1 MMAAEAPAAH
11 AAAQAAAE
19 AGQAGHAAPGGG
31 FDAGHYIL
39 HHILDSQTLEIP
51 WSGREIHLPTLHLF
65 GFDLPITR
73 NVVMMW
79 IASAI
84 LLVFFTLAAR
94 RAKDPIPRGLR
105 NVLET
110 LILWVRDDIARKNI
124 GHGADRYLPFL
135 LTLFFFVLTCNL
147 LGLIPGMATATSA
160 IGVTAA
166 LATMTLFMIQ
176 FAGIREYGV
185 IKHFKN
191 LVPHGIPL
199 LLLPV
204 MIVVEVLGVLSRP
217 FALAIRLFANMT
229 AGHVIILSLIGLIFI
244 LQTPWVGLAAVPFSL
259 FIFLLELLV
268 AFIQA
273 YIFTMLASLFIGM
286 SAHPAH

>member
-1 MMAAEAPAAH
+1 
-11 AAAQAAAE
+11 
-19 AGQAGHAAPGGG
+19 
-31 FDAGHYIL
+31 
-39 HHILDSQTLEIP
+39 
-51 WSGREIHLPTLHLF
+51 
-65 GFDLPITR
+65 
-73 NVVMMW
+73 VV
-79 IASAI
+79 
-84 LLVFFTLAAR
+84 FTLAAR
-94 RAKDPIPRGLR
+94 RAKEPVPRGLR
-105 NVLET
+105 NVLES

-135 LTLFFFVLTCNL
+135 LTLFFFVLACNL
-147 LGLIPGMATATSA
+147 LGLVPGMSTATSA
-160 IGVTAA
+160 IGVTAS
-166 LATMTLFMIQ
+166 LATMTLVMIQ
-176 FAGIREYGV
+176 FAGVREYGV
-185 IKHFKN
+185 VRHFKN
-191 LVPHGIPL
+191 LIPHGIPV

-204 MIVVEVLGVLSRP
+204 MIVVELLGVLSRP

-244 LQTPWVGLAAVPFSL
+244 LETPWVGLAAVPFSL

>member
-1 MMAAEAPAAH
+1 VI
-11 AAAQAAAE
+11 AAAE
-19 AGQAGHAAPGGG
+19 TASHAGEAAATTHGQG

-39 HHILDSQTLEIP
+39 HHILDSKTIEIP
-51 WSGREIHLPTLHLF
+51 WSGREIELPSIHLF
-65 GFDLPITR
+65 GLDLSITR

-84 LLVFFTLAAR
+84 LIVLFSLAAR
-94 RAKDPIPRGLR
+94 RAKDPVPRGLR
-105 NVLET
+105 NLLET
-110 LILWVRDDIARKNI
+110 LMLWVRDDIARKNI

-135 LTLFFFVLTCNL
+135 LTLFFFVLVCNL
-147 LGLIPGMATATSA
+147 LGLVPGMATATSA

-166 LATMTLFMIQ
+166 LATMTLAMIQ

-185 IKHFKN
+185 VKHFKN
-191 LVPHGIPL
+191 LVPHGIPV

-204 MIVVEVLGVLSRP
+204 MIVVEALGVLSRP

>member
-1 MMAAEAPAAH
+1 MTVAPEQAAGAAH
-11 AAAQAAAE
+11 AAQAAGGAE
-19 AGQAGHAAPGGG
+19 GAQGAG

-39 HHILDSQTLEIP
+39 HHILDAQTIEIP
-51 WSGREIHLPTLHLF
+51 WSGKEIHLPTLRLG
-65 GFDLPITR
+65 GFELPITR

-84 LLVFFTLAAR
+84 LLVLFTLAAR
-94 RAKDPIPRGLR
+94 RAKDPVPRGLR
-105 NVLET
+105 NVLES
-110 LILWVRDDIARKNI
+110 LILWVRDEIARKNI

-166 LATMTLFMIQ
+166 LATMTLGMIQ

-185 IKHFKN
+185 VKHFKN
-191 LVPHGIPL
+191 LIPHGIPWW
-199 LLLPV
+199 LLPI

-229 AGHVIILSLIGLIFI
+229 AGHVVILSLIGIIFL

>member
-1 MMAAEAPAAH
+1 MIAAAAPVAAEAAAPAGEAAH
-11 AAAQAAAE
+11 
-19 AGQAGHAAPGGG
+19 GH

-39 HHILDSQTLEIP
+39 HHILDSKTIEIP
-51 WSGREIHLPTLHLF
+51 WSGREIALPTIHLF
-65 GFDLPITR
+65 GLDLSITR

-84 LLVFFTLAAR
+84 LFVVFTLAAR
-94 RAKDPIPRGLR
+94 RAKDPVPRGLR
-105 NVLET
+105 NALET
-110 LILWVRDDIARKNI
+110 LVLWVRDEIARKNI

-135 LTLFFFVLTCNL
+135 LTMFFFVLTCNL
-147 LGLIPGMATATSA
+147 LGLVPGMSTATSA

-166 LATMTLFMIQ
+166 LATMTLVMIQ

-185 IKHFKN
+185 VKHFRN
-191 LVPHGIPL
+191 LVPHGIPV

-204 MIVVEVLGVLSRP
+204 MIVVEALGVLSRP

-273 YIFTMLASLFIGM
+273 YIFTMLASVFIGM

>member
-1 MMAAEAPAAH
+1 MIAAAASTAAAGEASAPAAEAAH
-11 AAAQAAAE
+11 
-19 AGQAGHAAPGGG
+19 GQG

-39 HHILDSQTLEIP
+39 HHILDSKTIEIP
-51 WSGREIHLPTLHLF
+51 WSGRQIELPTIHLGSL
-65 GFDLPITR
+65 DLSITR

-84 LLVFFTLAAR
+84 LLVLFSLAAR
-94 RAKDPIPRGLR
+94 RAKDPVPRGLR

-110 LILWVRDDIARKNI
+110 LVLWVRDDIARKNI

-135 LTLFFFVLTCNL
+135 LTLFFFVLACNL
-147 LGLIPGMATATSA
+147 LGLVPGMATATSA
-160 IGVTAA
+160 IGVTAS
-166 LATMTLFMIQ
+166 LAAMTLFMIQ
-176 FAGIREYGV
+176 WAGIREYGV
-185 IKHFKN
+185 VKHFKN
-191 LVPHGIPL
+191 LIPHGIPV

-204 MIVVEVLGVLSRP
+204 MIVVELLGVLSRP

>member
-1 MMAAEAPAAH
+1 MTVAPEQTAGAAH
-11 AAAQAAAE
+11 AAQAAGGAE
-19 AGQAGHAAPGGG
+19 GAQGAG

-39 HHILDSQTLEIP
+39 HHILDAQTIEIP
-51 WSGREIHLPTLHLF
+51 WSGKEIHLPTLHLG
-65 GFDLPITR
+65 GFELPITR

-84 LLVFFTLAAR
+84 LLVLFTLAAR
-94 RAKDPIPRGLR
+94 RAKEPVPRGLR

-110 LILWVRDDIARKNI
+110 LMLWVRDEIARKNI

-147 LGLIPGMATATSA
+147 LGLVPGMATATSA
-160 IGVTAA
+160 IGVTAS
-166 LATMTLFMIQ
+166 LATMTLGMIQ

-185 IKHFKN
+185 LKHFKN
-191 LVPHGIPL
+191 LIPHGIPWW
-199 LLLPV
+199 LLPI
-204 MIVVEVLGVLSRP
+204 MIVVELLGVLSRP

-229 AGHVIILSLIGLIFI
+229 AGHVVILSLIGIIF
-244 LQTPWVGLAAVPFSL
+244 LLETPWVGLAAVPFSL

>member
-1 MMAAEAPAAH
+1 MIT
-11 AAAQAAAE
+11 AAAPAAAE
-19 AGQAGHAAPGGG
+19 AAVPAAEAAHGQG

-39 HHILDSQTLEIP
+39 HHILDSKTIEIP
-51 WSGREIHLPTLHLF
+51 WSGREIALPTIHLF
-65 GFDLPITR
+65 GLDLSITR

-84 LLVFFTLAAR
+84 LIVLFSLAAR
-94 RAKDPIPRGLR
+94 RVKDPVPRGLH

-110 LILWVRDDIARKNI
+110 LVLWVRNDIARKNI

-135 LTLFFFVLTCNL
+135 LTLFFFVLACNL
-147 LGLIPGMATATSA
+147 LGLVPGMATATSA
-160 IGVTAA
+160 IGVTAS
-166 LATMTLFMIQ
+166 LAAMTLGIIQ
-176 FAGIREYGV
+176 WAGIREYGV
-185 IKHFKN
+185 VKHFKN
-191 LVPHGIPL
+191 LIPHGIPV

-204 MIVVEVLGVLSRP
+204 MIVVELLGVLSRP

-259 FIFLLELLV
+259 FIFLLEVLV